1 MASSSTPP
9 SPLDS
14 SPREDLWAEWLEPL
28 TKWQTFGL
36 YLPGIKQKD
45 IDKIEEDKTGV
56 ESPPAVAPPPPSVD
70 INKLRRIITE
80 VIRTNYATF
89 NKSLKENISQISREM
104 FARGLLSESVKEYPS
119 YDSLIRE
126 FEAGLNFKKS
136 VKAIEEHCK
145 KFIESILT
153 QKGPPESHAREIA
166 EEWREEVLKTLHFE
180 FNVL

>member
-1 MASSSTPP
+1 MASFSTPP

-56 ESPPAVAPPPPSVD
+56 ESRKMGLWTKWTGVYPPGTWTDVISALKRLKENALAADIEERLRKGKVFEIKSPPAVAPPPPSVD

-89 NKSLKENISQISREM
+89 NKM
-104 FARGLLSESVKEYPS
+104 
-119 YDSLIRE
+119 
-126 FEAGLNFKKS
+126 
-136 VKAIEEHCK
+136 
-145 KFIESILT
+145 
-153 QKGPPESHAREIA
+153 
-166 EEWREEVLKTLHFE
+166 
-180 FNVL
+180 